1 MEETVV
7 PLSPSVLDDLPY
19 SVDPMRVA
27 DIDEVMLIDRQA
39 FSTPWSHNAYHYEIE
54 RNDAAHYMVLRPRS
68 IDAARRIET
77 GWERVRRWLGAPAAH
92 DHAPI
97 LGYGGLW
104 LMYDEAHISTI
115 AMRPDWRGRGL
126 GELLLVGLM
135 LKSMA
140 LNAQVVTL
148 EVRVGNTRAQQL
160 YRKYEFEIV
169 GRRRKYYTD
178 NGEDALLMTTPS
190 LHDEGYQEHLVEL
203 GESLRERLLGEGQP
217 AEQRA

>member
-1 MEETVV
+1 M
-7 PLSPSVLDDLPY
+7 PLSPRVLDDLPY
-19 SVDPMRVA
+19 TVQPMSVG

-68 IDAARRIET
+68 ADAVRRLET
-77 GWERVRRWLGAPAAH
+77 GWERVRRWLGAPTNH

-126 GELLLVGLM
+126 GELLLVGLV
-135 LKSMA
+135 LKSME

-160 YRKYEFEIV
+160 YRKYEFEVV

-203 GESLRERLLGEGQP
+203 GETLRERLLGEGQP
-217 AEQRA
+217 AEHHA